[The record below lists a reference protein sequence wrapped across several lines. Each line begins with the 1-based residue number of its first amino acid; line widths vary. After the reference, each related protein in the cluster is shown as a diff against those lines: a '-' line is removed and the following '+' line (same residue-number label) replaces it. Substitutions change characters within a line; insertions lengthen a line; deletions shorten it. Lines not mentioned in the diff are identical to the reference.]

1 MKFNYDVSGLDL
13 GSEIP
18 VVECEQLC
26 GYKVTEAAYALK
38 VMQLAQ
44 EIMAVLWKEGREYT
58 VVCEQGAV
66 KVLTHEEATIYN
78 ARRFHGTIDTMRR
91 CHTRLLAVDTS
102 SFDDE
107 LRERHTKSIVR
118 TSRILGAVQS
128 SRAELRMKAHESN
141 LPKRKV

>member
-13 GSEIP
+13 GSEISA
-18 VVECEQLC
+18 VECEQLFGC
-26 GYKVTEAAYALK
+26 KVTEAAYQLK
-38 VMQLAQ
+38 LMQLAQ
-44 EIMAVLWKEGREYT
+44 EIMAALWKEGREYT
-58 VVCEQGAV
+58 VHTEQGAV
-66 KVLTHEEATIYN
+66 KILTHEQATIYN

-118 TSRILGAVQS
+118 TSRILGAIQS